1 MKKPCYISTENL
13 ATQRLGVGDSGGSGP
28 LLRAI
33 VHFLCCLEAGDHPTD
48 FQLLTPNASA
58 AHLPAHPVWC
68 SQTRCLT
75 CINKSLIERQILHPL
90 KKHPV
95 EGSEGDFISK
105 RTRAK
110 KGGDWLMLVPR
121 AWRLPL
127 LSGLPSDGGCDK
139 GPHLILLSLKVA
151 TGLSSVTKWTE
162 AEEREKQEGTVGEG
176 MVAAHR

>member
-1 MKKPCYISTENL
+1 MSHLHKQVPDRKTAPTS
-13 ATQRLGVGDSGGSGP
+13 SK
-28 LLRAI
+28 
-33 VHFLCCLEAGDHPTD
+33 EAP
-48 FQLLTPNASA
+48 S
-58 AHLPAHPVWC
+58 
-68 SQTRCLT
+68 
-75 CINKSLIERQILHPL
+75 
-90 KKHPV
+90 

-151 TGLSSVTKWTE
+151 TGLSPVTKWTE
-162 AEEREKQEGTVGEG
+162 AEEREKQEGTAGED
-176 MVAAHR
+176 MAAAHR